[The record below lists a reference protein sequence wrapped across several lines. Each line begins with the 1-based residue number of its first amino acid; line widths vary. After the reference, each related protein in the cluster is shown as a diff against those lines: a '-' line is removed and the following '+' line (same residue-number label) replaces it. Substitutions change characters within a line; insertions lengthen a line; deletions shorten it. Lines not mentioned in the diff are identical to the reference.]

1 MKADTKIVKK
11 KDGSRYSK
19 MIKKGGFDI
28 IAFLHQAI
36 EEKSF
41 WTILRL
47 LLRTLCLGWSIP
59 FGFILKKL
67 DISNKKGKTKGFN
80 FKNFGFHQ
88 MKAWGEGMIKIV
100 RADVK
105 VYFEQ
110 PLLPNKTYLFASNH
124 TSPFDIAILSA
135 SCCRMSS
142 LSFIGRFL
150 RQYSIPIKLN
160 RKPKGAN
167 KSR

>member
-47 LLRTLCLGWSIP
+47 LLRTLWLGWSIP
-59 FGFILKKL
+59 FGFILKKIRRPL
-67 DISNKKGKTKGFN
+67 RRSSGSRRPSWRRTRPRRAALFSCGKKRVW
-80 FKNFGFHQ
+80 Q
-88 MKAWGEGMIKIV
+88 
-100 RADVK
+100 
-105 VYFEQ
+105 
-110 PLLPNKTYLFASNH
+110 S
-124 TSPFDIAILSA
+124 
-135 SCCRMSS
+135 
-142 LSFIGRFL
+142 
-150 RQYSIPIKLN
+150 
-160 RKPKGAN
+160 
-167 KSR
+167 